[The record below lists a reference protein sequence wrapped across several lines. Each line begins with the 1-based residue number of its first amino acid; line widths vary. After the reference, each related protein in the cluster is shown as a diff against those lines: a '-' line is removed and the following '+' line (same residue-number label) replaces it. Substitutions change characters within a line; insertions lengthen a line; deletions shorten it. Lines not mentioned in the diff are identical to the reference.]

1 METAFECIPCFV
13 RQAFEAVEM
22 SVGKDVRRE
31 PLIRRLLHE
40 IADADWSVMPV
51 TVAQR
56 MQRTIRETTGIRDPY
71 RSLKDVMNR
80 TALDLLP
87 MLEAEL
93 KKQPDPQEALVR
105 LAVAGNLLDAGSK
118 NRLEPHELEDHLKR
132 IWELPLAGSPADL
145 FAAAERAK
153 RILYLTDNAGEI
165 VFDRLLIEAMP
176 PGKTTVAVRG
186 FPIINDATLDD
197 AKLAGITR
205 LVPVITNGSDA
216 PGTLL
221 EECSDA
227 FREHFEQADLIIS
240 KGQGNYETLSETS
253 GNIYFLLTVKCPVIG
268 DDIGV
273 PVGTMVCNRGNEREC
288 HAECS
293 RARGEQQT
301 VPL

>member
-1 METAFECIPCFV
+1 MKTAFECIPCFV

-22 SVGKDVRRE
+22 SVGDEARRE
-31 PLIRRLLHE
+31 PLLRKLLHE

-56 MQRTIRETTGIRDPY
+56 IQRTVRENTRIADPY
-71 RSLKDVMNR
+71 RGLKDVMNR

-87 MLEAEL
+87 ALREAMRH
-93 KKQPDPQEALVR
+93 KHDPHEALVR

-132 IWELPLAGSPADL
+132 IWEMPLAGSAADL
-145 FAAAERAK
+145 FIAAQNAE
-153 RILYLTDNAGEI
+153 RILYLADNAGEI
-165 VFDRLLIEAMP
+165 IFDRLLIEALP

-186 FPIINDATLDD
+186 FPVINDATLDD
-197 AKLAGITR
+197 ADIAGISQLT
-205 LVPVITNGSDA
+205 PVITNGSDA

-221 EECSDA
+221 EECSET

-240 KGQGNYETLSETS
+240 KGQGNYETLSDNP

-268 DDIGV
+268 DDLGV
-273 PVGTMVCNRGNEREC
+273 PVGTMVCNRGKFGKGISC
-288 HAECS
+288 
-293 RARGEQQT
+293 
-301 VPL
+301 

>member
-1 METAFECIPCFV
+1 MKTAFECIPCFV

-22 SVGKDVRRE
+22 SVGHGPRRE
-31 PLIRRLLHE
+31 PLMRRLLHE

-56 MQRTIRETTGIRDPY
+56 MQRTVREVTGVADPY
-71 RSLKDVMNR
+71 RGLKDVMNR

-87 MLEAEL
+87 PLSEGMRH
-93 KKQPDPQEALVR
+93 QNDPQEAVVR

-118 NRLEPHELEDHLKR
+118 NRLEPHELEEHLKT
-132 IWELPLAGSPADL
+132 IWQLPLAGSPADL
-145 FAAAERAK
+145 FAAAQKAE
-153 RILYLTDNAGEI
+153 RILYLADNAGEI
-165 VFDRLLIEAMP
+165 VFDRLLIEALP

-186 FPIINDATLDD
+186 TPVINDATLED
-197 AKLAGITR
+197 AEIAGI
-205 LVPVITNGSDA
+205 PAIAQVIANGSDI

-221 EECSDA
+221 AECSDA

-240 KGQGNYETLSETS
+240 KGQGNYETLSDTP

-273 PVGTMVCNRGNEREC
+273 PVGTMVCNRGKC
-288 HAECS
+288 KGIS
-293 RARGEQQT
+293 S
-301 VPL
+301 